1 MNFYLETW
9 GGVFMNIDVIISAD
23 HIKEEYLENKI
34 VVVID
39 MLRATSVITTALANG
54 AKEVIPMLTVEE
66 AFKKKKE
73 LSQKGISSLL
83 GGERRA
89 VKIEGFD
96 FTNSPLEYTRDKI
109 EGKSIILSTTNG
121 TRAINLSLKANKI
134 LIGAMINADA
144 VINKLRENSR
154 DIVFINSGTNGQFSM
169 DDFICSGYMINLLCK
184 QDNYNLSDIA
194 KTAKYIYGNN
204 QDIVSYIKE
213 ARHYNVLIDLN
224 LQEDLEY
231 CCKKDILDIV
241 PIVNKSTG
249 VISLLNK

>member
-1 MNFYLETW
+1 
-9 GGVFMNIDVIISAD
+9 MNIDVIISAD
-23 HIKEEYLENKI
+23 HIKEEYLEDKI

-39 MLRATSVITTALANG
+39 MLRATSVVTTALANG

-66 AFKKKKE
+66 AFEMKKY
-73 LSQKGISSLL
+73 LSEKGIDSLL

-89 VKIEGFD
+89 VRIEGFD

-134 LIGAMINADA
+134 LIGAMINANA
-144 VINKLRENSR
+144 VINSLNDNSN
-154 DIVFINSGTNGQFSM
+154 DIVFVNSGTNGQFSI

-184 QDNYNLSDIA
+184 KDIYILSDIA
-194 KTAKYIYGNN
+194 KTAKYIYDNN
-204 QDIVSYIKE
+204 SDIVSFIKE
-213 ARHYNVLIDLN
+213 ARHYNILKDLK
-224 LQEDLEY
+224 LQDDLEY

-241 PIVNKSTG
+241 PIVNKNTG
-249 VISLLNK
+249 VISLINK